1 MTSLALSA
9 VVETS
14 AALAATRKRL
24 AKAQLISAVLE
35 AAGDEVPVVV
45 GFLTGEPRQGRIGVG
60 YAQAFSTDVPPADEP
75 SLTVADVSDTFDAI
89 SAVGGSGSMAER
101 SRLLGEL
108 LERATAAE
116 QEFVRRLLVGE
127 VRHGALDG
135 VVLDAVVR
143 SGRAAESVVRRA
155 AMLSGDLGLVAG
167 LAIQGRVEELEAIG
181 LTVLSPVLPMLA
193 ATAGSVESAMA
204 AFPMASVE
212 WKLDGARIQVHRSVD
227 TVAVFTRNQNDVTA
241 RLPEVVAAALAL
253 DAASFVLDGEAMSLD
268 GSGRPSP
275 FQETM
280 SRFGADTRS
289 DDVPVLPFFFDAL
302 HIDGEDLMDLPLEER
317 QRRLDRLVPAELRV
331 PRLVTADV
339 TAAEDFLRSARALRH
354 EGVMVKDVRSPY
366 EAGRRGSSWLKVKPV
381 HTLDLVILA
390 AEWGHGRRTGFLS
403 NLHLGARDPAGGFVM
418 LGKTFKGLT
427 DAMLAWQTERL
438 LELEERRTSST
449 VYVRPELVAEI
460 AFDGLLPSP
469 RYPGGLSLRF
479 ARVRGYRPD
488 KGPEDADTIDTVRSI
503 HAQATGTPDG

>member
-1 MTSLALSA
+1 M
-9 VVETS
+9 E
-14 AALAATRKRL
+14 
-24 AKAQLISAVLE
+24 KAQLIAGLLDAARDE
-35 AAGDEVPVVV
+35 APVVV

-60 YAQAFSTDVPPADEP
+60 YAQAFSAEVVSSDEAT
-75 SLTVADVSDTFDAI
+75 LTVADVNHTFDAI
-89 SAVGGSGSMAER
+89 AAVGGAGSVAER
-101 SRLLGEL
+101 GRLLGDL
-108 LERATAAE
+108 LGRATAAE
-116 QEFVRRLLVGE
+116 QEFIRRLLVGE

-135 VVLDAVVR
+135 LVLDAVVR
-143 SGRAAESVVRRA
+143 TGRVEEAVVRRA

-167 LAIQGRVEELEAIG
+167 LAIQGRADELEAVG
-181 LTVLSPVLPMLA
+181 LTVLRPILPMLA
-193 ATAGSVESAMA
+193 ATASSVAAAMA

-212 WKLDGARIQVHRSVD
+212 WKLDGARIQVHRSANS
-227 TVAVFTRNQNDVTA
+227 VAVFTRNQNDVTA
-241 RLPEVVAAALAL
+241 RLPDVVAAALAF
-253 DAASFVLDGEAMSLD
+253 DGDSFVLDGEAMSLD
-268 GSGRPSP
+268 TSGRPSP

-302 HIDGEDLMDLPLEER
+302 HIDGEDLMDLPLQER
-317 QRRLDRLVPAELRV
+317 QHRLDRLVPAEYRV
-331 PRLVTADV
+331 PRLVTADAG
-339 TAAEDFLRSARALRH
+339 AAEEFLDEARALRH
-354 EGVMVKDVRSPY
+354 EGVMIKDVRSPY
-366 EAGRRGSSWLKVKPV
+366 EAGRRGSAWLKVKPV

-438 LELEERRTSST
+438 LQLEERRTKGT

-488 KGPEDADTIDTVRSI
+488 KSAADADTIDTVRAIAAGHS
-503 HAQATGTPDG
+503 QPTSD